1 MAMGYACPV
10 CEIPQQDAE
19 HLAHHLAFTAMLH
32 GDSHETWLDEHTPG
46 WETAEPV
53 SLGEE
58 IAEDVAEAEYKQV
71 FEDTSQSHNHAHE
84 GDADHPGR
92 PFDGATPP
100 SQESRPASD
109 RGVSA
114 ETSAVLEEARE
125 LTRQMLADDKA
136 DGEDETEAGAAESD
150 ADSSDDHA

>member
-1 MAMGYACPV
+1 
-10 CEIPQQDAE
+10 
-19 HLAHHLAFTAMLH
+19 MLH

-53 SLGEE
+53 ALGEE

-71 FEDTSQSHNHAHE
+71 FEDTSQSHDHAHE

-100 SQESRPASD
+100 GQESRPTSD
-109 RGVSA
+109 PSVGA

-125 LTRQMLADDKA
+125 LTRQMLADEEA
-136 DGEDETEAGAAESD
+136 DAEDETEAGATEPD
-150 ADSSDDHA
+150 EDTSDDHT